1 MLLFFPS
8 SGRNTRAPADIA
20 SLAGRGLNSSGP
32 QLQGTREE
40 GWHAGQIILGHGAVS
55 LGKATLTM
63 DPHGQQ
69 SVTERVKSSSTWSP
83 DPAPFELDDP
93 GIPSKYVF

>member
-8 SGRNTRAPADIA
+8 SGRNTCAPVDTA
-20 SLAGRGLNSSGP
+20 SLAGRGLSSSGP

-40 GWHAGQIILGHGAVS
+40 GWHAEQNILGRGAVS

-63 DPHGQQ
+63 DPDGQQ
-69 SVTERVKSSSTWSP
+69 SATERVKSSSTRRP
-83 DPAPFELDDP
+83 GPAPFELDDP

>member
-1 MLLFFPS
+1 MLLFFPP
-8 SGRNTRAPADIA
+8 SGRNTRAPVDTA

-32 QLQGTREE
+32 QLQGTREK
-40 GWHAGQIILGHGAVS
+40 GWHVGQIILGRGAVS

-69 SVTERVKSSSTWSP
+69 SATERVKLSSTRSP
-83 DPAPFELDDP
+83 GPAPFELDDP
-93 GIPSKYVF
+93 GIPSKYIF